1 MSECFNFIIVFENKT
16 EKLQVPLESEFF
28 QLKMLICVKFKI
40 YDLSKYFVYNQENL
54 LDNIPDSEPLSN
66 LFFIN
71 YENFLCIK
79 NEKNEISLNSQ
90 NIISDPNKEEK
101 KYKIAYLC
109 ACNNKNE
116 ASNIC
121 VKCSKI
127 ICDSCRQREP
137 HIIHLN
143 NIIKVSNFPEYIK
156 KFNEKTFTKLTSQ
169 IASSESY
176 IFLQDFR
183 HHIKTDIG
191 TINKNFEYAKQL
203 LEDMKELQV
212 GYLLSLEVK
221 LSLEQRYRELEKNIN
236 DTSESVISYEESKTE
251 DLEVML
257 NHRNKISNLNDDI
270 ESKFTTLSRHLDVYM
285 QSIKELSV
293 FNKQIISNIKEKTLQ
308 SQTNFNLSTL
318 NTRISAVSKFSKR
331 KIKIN

>member
-1 MSECFNFIIVFENKT
+1 MSECFNFIVEFESKT
-16 EKLQVPLESEFF
+16 EKLQVQLDSEFF

-40 YDLSKYFVYNQENL
+40 YDLSKYFLYNQENL
-54 LDNIPDSEPLSN
+54 LENISDNEPLSN

-71 YENFLCIK
+71 YDNFLYIK
-79 NEKNEISLNSQ
+79 NEKIDTSLNSP
-90 NIISDPNKEEK
+90 NILTEPNKEEK

-116 ASNIC
+116 ATNIC

-127 ICDSCRQREP
+127 ICDSCKQREP
-137 HIIHLN
+137 HIVHLN

-156 KFNEKTFTKLTSQ
+156 KFNEKTFSKLNQNIST
-169 IASSESY
+169 SESFL
-176 IFLQDFR
+176 FLQDFR
-183 HHIKTDIG
+183 YHLKSDIE
-191 TINKNFEYAKQL
+191 TINKNFEYAKNL

-221 LSLEQRYRELEKNIN
+221 LTLEQRYGELEKNIN
-236 DTSESVISYEESKTE
+236 NTTEDIFSYEKLNTE

-257 NHRNKISNLNDDI
+257 NHRNKLTNLNEEI
-270 ESKFTTLSRHLDVYM
+270 ESKFTILSRHLDVYM

-293 FNKQIISNIKEKTLQ
+293 FNKQIITNIKEKILQ

-318 NTRISAVSKFSKR
+318 NTRIASVSKS
-331 KIKIN
+331 KIN